1 MPSISKFDRIPD
13 NIYIM
18 TKNLSNVEAFTNFFQ
33 SWSDFDRCQKNN
45 NCLNNQELITLPI
58 LFPRW
63 RQHRSVCAVVVRVV
77 LAANSAL
84 PYLAVHASRRHERQP
99 RAREHGHRCPLLR
112 RVGDPRST
120 RKHHTI
126 SKREHYEITNDC
138 KTVTRQNF
146 ENGKHNND
154 NQ

>member
-1 MPSISKFDRIPD
+1 M
-13 NIYIM
+13 
-18 TKNLSNVEAFTNFFQ
+18 
-33 SWSDFDRCQKNN
+33 
-45 NCLNNQELITLPI
+45 
-58 LFPRW
+58 
-63 RQHRSVCAVVVRVV
+63 VVRVV

-99 RAREHGHRCPLLR
+99 RAREHGRRCPLLR

-120 RKHHTI
+120 RKHHTL
-126 SKREHYEITNDC
+126 SKREDYVISIDC
-138 KTVTRQNF
+138 KIVMRQNF